1 MRIFTILQ
9 KKKKTLRELQDEL
22 IPKYI
27 TSKEKRTCNLTRL
40 NGDNSNPYKS
50 R

>member
-1 MRIFTILQ
+1 MIL
-9 KKKKTLRELQDEL
+9 KKKIKTLRELQDEL

-27 TSKEKRTCNLTRL
+27 ATAPKRDCNLTRL
-40 NGDNSNPYKS
+40 NGDNSEPYKS